1 MAETQAV
8 TQGNNKDLP
17 GLWKIHQAAE
27 WPGSVGP
34 REGEL
39 MTLDT
44 VVSGCVT
51 YFLEEHHLDPQRVAI
66 LEDCLSDL
74 ETALLELSEEPP
86 GYFERVKQLGAL
98 LLEAGGLP
106 RSIDPG
112 P

>member
-1 MAETQAV
+1 MAETRPTIQGQ
-8 TQGNNKDLP
+8 TQDLVR
-17 GLWKIHQAAE
+17 LWEIHQAAE
-27 WPGSVGP
+27 WPVGMGA

-51 YFLEEHHLDPQRVAI
+51 YLLEEHHLDPQRVAI

-74 ETALLELSEEPP
+74 EAVLPELSEEPL

-98 LLEAGGLP
+98 LLEVG
-106 RSIDPG
+106 RQR
-112 P
+112 